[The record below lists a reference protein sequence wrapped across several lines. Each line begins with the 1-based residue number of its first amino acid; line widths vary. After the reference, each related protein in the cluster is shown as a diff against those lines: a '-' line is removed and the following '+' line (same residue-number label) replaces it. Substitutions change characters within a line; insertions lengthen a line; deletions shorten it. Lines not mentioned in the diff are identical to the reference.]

1 MAKYNYTHGEWRV
14 YRGIPIQYDANTL
27 SFRHWFIEV
36 CSTICGHGG
45 HTKNPVKSY
54 QIHKVYFS
62 TLSEAKKYIDEF

>member
-14 YRGIPIQYDANTL
+14 YRGILIQYDANSCYHWYIETCTTL
-27 SFRHWFIEV
+27 
-36 CSTICGHGG
+36 HGTWP
-45 HTKNPVKSY
+45 TKNPVKSS

>member
-14 YRGIPIQYDANTL
+14 YRGILIQYDTNSWCHWYIETCTTL
-27 SFRHWFIEV
+27 SGTWP
-36 CSTICGHGG
+36 S
-45 HTKNPVKSY
+45 KNPVKSY